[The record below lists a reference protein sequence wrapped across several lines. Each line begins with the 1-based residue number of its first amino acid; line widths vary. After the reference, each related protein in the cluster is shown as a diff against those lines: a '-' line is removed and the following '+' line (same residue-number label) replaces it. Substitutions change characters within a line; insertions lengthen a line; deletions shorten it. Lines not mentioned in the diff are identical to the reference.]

1 MLTYNIRV
9 YGIVQG
15 VGFRPFVS
23 RTCKENGITGTVANK
38 GSYVEIFAQGE
49 NVELLF
55 HALKHTPP
63 DRAVIL
69 NIISNECELPEFG
82 SFEIIESEKDEGD
95 IFVSPDIAI
104 CEECKRELFDPSN
117 RRYMH
122 PFINCTNCG
131 PRLTILESMPYDRER
146 TSMKDFEMCPECEFE
161 YTHPETRR
169 YDAQPVCCPDC
180 GPSVYLI
187 YTGLSGKPE
196 EGLAVDREV
205 RPGMEQTESQGME
218 QTESQGVSGT
228 GKPGISQNED
238 RIIARNGDA
247 ITAARRALTEGKIVA
262 IKGIGGF
269 HLACDAKNEEAVAR
283 LRMLKSR
290 PMKPFAVMMKNVDA
304 VQRECIFREED
315 MDPEYL
321 TSYQKPILL
330 LEKKGGGALAPSV
343 APDNPYVGV
352 MLPYTPLHML
362 IFDYIDEYQVSD
374 CLVMTSANV
383 SGAPICRTDED
394 ALSEISGFTDFILS
408 NDRMIRTRA
417 DDSVM
422 DIYKGKPYMIRRSR
436 GFAPLPVMIS
446 GENKGCVLAVG
457 GELKNTF
464 AIAKDNLIY
473 PSAYVGDMEDIR
485 TVNALEESILRMETL
500 LEAKPAKVV
509 CDMHPKYNTTAV
521 AEALGLPV
529 MKVQHHYAH
538 ILACMAENDY
548 MGEVIGVSFD
558 GTGYGTDGTIWGG
571 EFLRCGVTG
580 FERLDHISPFV
591 QCGGD
596 LSSKEGWRIAAS
608 ILSGAGLET
617 ERTLAAGSDLTAGGV
632 SAKSGLLVDG
642 GGLTDHGSAIRD
654 KLFDREDICG
664 RLGICSEMELSLL
677 ENMARTGVNSIRSTS
692 AGRLFDAVS
701 AILGVRRSSTFE
713 GEAST
718 ALMFEAERYLKKE
731 NRSVEDY
738 IKSCRITDYDEV
750 RFDDTNRLAAY
761 IAGEYLKGA
770 GRDELAFRFHL
781 KLAEYIAETCERL
794 CSETGLGTTALS
806 GGVFQNKLLLGLVD
820 GKLSKAGIRVL
831 RHSLIPPNDG
841 GICVG
846 QALAGIY
853 AE

>member
-23 RTCKENGITGTVANK
+23 RTCKENRITGTVANK

-49 NVELLF
+49 NVDTLF

-63 DRAVIL
+63 ERAVIL
-69 NIISNECELPEFG
+69 NIISHECEMPEYG
-82 SFEIIESEKDEGD
+82 TFEIIESEKDEGD

-104 CEECKRELFDPSN
+104 CEKCKKELYDPSD

-131 PRLTILESMPYDRER
+131 PRLTILDSMPYDRER
-146 TSMKDFEMCPECEFE
+146 TSMKEFAMCPECEYE

-187 YTGLSGKPE
+187 HTGLC
-196 EGLAVDREV
+196 RE
-205 RPGMEQTESQGME
+205 TESG
-218 QTESQGVSGT
+218 QT
-228 GKPGISQNED
+228 
-238 RIIARNGDA
+238 ARGSAA
-247 ITAARRALTEGKIVA
+247 ITAARKALTEGKIVA
-262 IKGIGGF
+262 VKGIGGF
-269 HLACDAKNEEAVAR
+269 HLACDAKNEAAVAR
-283 LRMLKSR
+283 LRQLKAR
-290 PMKPFAVMMKNVDA
+290 PMKPFAVMMKDIDA
-304 VQRECIFREED
+304 VIRECDTELLPNDISSPENRDESS
-315 MDPEYL
+315 DPVYEML
-321 TSYQKPILL
+321 TGYRKPIVLL
-330 LEKKGGGALAPSV
+330 PKKEKGTLAESV

-362 IFDYIDEYQVSD
+362 LFDYVDNYQVSD

-394 ALSEISGFTDFILS
+394 ALREISGFTDYILS

-417 DDSVM
+417 DDSVT
-422 DIYKGKPYMIRRSR
+422 DFYKGKPYMIRRSR

-446 GENKGCVLAVG
+446 SEKKDCVLAVG

-464 AIAKDNLIY
+464 AIAKGSLIY

-500 LEAKPAKVV
+500 LEAKPRLVV

-521 AEALGLPV
+521 AESLGLPV
-529 MKVQHHYAH
+529 MKIQHHFAH
-538 ILACMAENDY
+538 ILSCMAENDY
-548 MGEVIGVSFD
+548 MDEVIGVSFD

-571 EFLRCGVTG
+571 EFLRCSIKD
-580 FERLDHISPFV
+580 FERLDHISPFI

-596 LSSKEGWRIAAS
+596 MSSKEGWRIAAS
-608 ILSGAGLET
+608 ILGKNSPQEG
-617 ERTLAAGSDLTAGGV
+617 
-632 SAKSGLLVDG
+632 
-642 GGLTDHGSAIRD
+642 RD
-654 KLFDREDICG
+654 IAS
-664 RLGICSEMELSLL
+664 RLGLCTEQEYSLI
-677 ENMARTGVNSIRSTS
+677 ENMARMGVNSIKSTS

-701 AILGVRRSSTFE
+701 AILGIRRSSTFE

-731 NRSVEDY
+731 GIHLEDC
-738 IKSCRITDYDEV
+738 INKGRDRI
-750 RFDDTNRLAAY
+750 FGDTNE
-761 IAGEYLKGA
+761 IALFIAKEYLTGMD
-770 GRDELAFRFHL
+770 RDKLAFMFHL
-781 KLAEYIAETCERL
+781 MLAEYIAENCMRL
-794 CSETGLGTTALS
+794 CGETGIRAVALS
-806 GGVFQNKLLLGLVD
+806 GGVFQNKLLLRLAD
-820 GKLSKAGIRVL
+820 DMLSCEGIRVL
-831 RHSLIPPNDG
+831 KHSLIPPNDG

-846 QALAGIY
+846 QALAGLMS
-853 AE
+853 E

>member
-23 RTCKENGITGTVANK
+23 RICKDNGIMGTVANK

-49 NVELLF
+49 NVGVLF
-55 HALKHTPP
+55 DALKHTPP

-69 NIISNECELPEFG
+69 NTISHECEMEEYDT
-82 SFEIIESEKDEGD
+82 FEIIESEKDEGD

-104 CEECKRELFDPSN
+104 CEECKRELYDSSN

-131 PRLTILESMPYDRER
+131 PRLTILDSMPYDRVR
-146 TSMKDFEMCPECEFE
+146 TSMKDFKMCPECEYE

-169 YDAQPVCCPDC
+169 YDAQPVCCPNC

-187 YTGLSGKPE
+187 ETG
-196 EGLAVDREV
+196 
-205 RPGMEQTESQGME
+205 QGE
-218 QTESQGVSGT
+218 IT
-228 GKPGISQNED
+228 
-238 RIIARNGDA
+238 ARGSEA
-247 ITAARRALTEGKIVA
+247 ITAARRSLTEGKIVA

-283 LRMLKSR
+283 LRQLKHR
-290 PMKPFAVMMKNVDA
+290 PMNPFAVMMKNMETVL
-304 VQRECIFREED
+304 RECNLKDEIFSSDSLETDVRYSEGSEVNSVREL
-315 MDPEYL
+315 L
-321 TSYQKPILL
+321 TGYQKPIIL
-330 LEKKGGGALAPSV
+330 LEKKCSEKMLTQNSGCSLAESV

-352 MLPYTPLHML
+352 MLPYTPIHML
-362 IFDYIDEYQVSD
+362 LFDYQDEYEVSD
-374 CLVMTSANV
+374 CLVMTSANA

-394 ALSEISGFTDFILS
+394 ALNEIAGFTDYILS

-417 DDSVM
+417 DDSVT
-422 DIYKGKPYMIRRSR
+422 DFYKGRPYMIRRSR

-446 GENKGCVLAVG
+446 NEDKGCVLAVG

-464 AIAKDNLIY
+464 AIAKNSLIY

-485 TVNALEESILRMETL
+485 TVNALEESIVRMETL
-500 LEAKPAKVV
+500 LEAKPSLVV

-521 AEALGLPV
+521 AESLGLPV

-538 ILACMAENDY
+538 ILSCMAENDY
-548 MGEVIGVSFD
+548 LDEVIGVSFD

-571 EFLRCGVTG
+571 EFLKCSING
-580 FERLDHISPFV
+580 FERLDHITSFI

-608 ILSGAGLET
+608 VLGHLQNENMVAETYNYEGLS
-617 ERTLAAGSDLTAGGV
+617 
-632 SAKSGLLVDG
+632 K
-642 GGLTDHGSAIRD
+642 D
-654 KLFDREDICG
+654 KICN
-664 RLGICSEMELSLL
+664 RLGLCSEMEFSLL
-677 ENMARTGVNSIRSTS
+677 ENMAGAGVNSIASTS

-701 AILGVRRSSTFE
+701 AILGIRRSSTFE

-718 ALMFEAERYLKKE
+718 ALMFEAERYLRK
-731 NRSVEDY
+731 NNISVSGLYSSGFGREKSETGVDGY
-738 IKSCRITDYDEV
+738 ILDN
-750 RFDDTNRLAAY
+750 TNNLAIE
-761 IAGEYLKGA
+761 IADRYLKGEER
-770 GRDELAFRFHL
+770 GRLAFVFHIR
-781 KLAEYIAETCERL
+781 LAEYIVETCRRL
-794 CSETGLGTTALS
+794 SAGTGLGTIALS
-806 GGVFQNKLLLGLVD
+806 GGVFQNKLLLSFVDEGLRE
-820 GKLSKAGIRVL
+820 AGLRVL

-841 GICVG
+841 GDRKSVV
-846 QALAGIY
+846 
-853 AE
+853 